1 LSLVNAV
8 HIKDER
14 WRTIRQFII
23 EIASGK
29 FDLPEFIPKKG
40 DVLDGIIQGMI
51 MVAEE
56 LKASSVSRAYLDS
69 VITGITDILFVLDDD
84 FKVVEYNQAAQ
95 DFYGV
100 DSNELL
106 EQDFKKF
113 LSDQPDIMDAI
124 QSLVVKAQGKVENIR
139 IELINSKAESV
150 SFSASANYIS
160 SSNNPRYN
168 VLVTARDISD
178 LVETQRRLEESNSE
192 LTTLIYR
199 LSHDIRSPLTNILG
213 LTDLMLDFTK
223 SLDEDNN
230 IVFHSL
236 LEKLT
241 ISATKIDSILHFFNR
256 LSIIQSELGA
266 EDISLKELFTN
277 IENELSFKF
286 EGVSVRFEYDLRVD
300 AIKMNCT
307 RLLLTLIVLQVLE
320 NSFIY
325 RQPERQL
332 WLGIQSEMFSRDVV
346 LTISDN
352 GKGIPE
358 NIKADVFNMFVR
370 GHNNQKHAGMGLF
383 FVKSAINQIMGK
395 VQVHSHE
402 GLGTSVVLRIPV
414 VKPTTAK
421 TSPHS

>member
-1 LSLVNAV
+1 MVSAV

-14 WRTIRQFII
+14 WGVIRQFII

-69 VITGITDILFVLDDD
+69 VITGITDILFVLDKD

-100 DSNELL
+100 DSTELL
-106 EQDFKKF
+106 EQDFTAF
-113 LSDQPDIMDAI
+113 LSNQPDITGAI
-124 QSLVVKAQGKVENIR
+124 KSLVVKAHGKVENIR
-139 IELINSKAESV
+139 IALVNSKGESV

-178 LVETQRRLEESNSE
+178 LVETQHRLEESNSE

-213 LTDLMLDFTK
+213 LTDLMLDFTQ
-223 SLDEDNN
+223 SLDEDDN

-266 EDISLKELFTN
+266 EDISLKELFKN
-277 IENELSFKF
+277 IENELTFKF
-286 EGVSVRFEYDLRVD
+286 EDVPVRFEYDLKVD
-300 AIKMNCT
+300 AIRMNCT

-325 RQPERQL
+325 RQPDRTL
-332 WLGIQSEMFSRDVV
+332 WLGIQAEQFSRDVV

-358 NIKADVFNMFVR
+358 NIKADIFNMFVR
-370 GHNNQKHAGMGLF
+370 GHNDHKHAGMGLF
-383 FVKSAINQIMGK
+383 FVKSALNQIMGK

-402 GLGTSVVLRIPV
+402 GLGTSVVLRIPI
-414 VKPTTAK
+414 VKTPAEKASAST
-421 TSPHS
+421 